1 MATAGSED
9 GDSQHFP
16 FLWVFCS
23 AVYNILQS
31 LVVVG
36 VRQPK
41 ECVSFSAEH
50 LVSYSQH
57 SAQLYISALTAAH
70 FWGGGEEAQVSKIPT
85 TSVLIRVFRL

>member
-36 VRQPK
+36 MRQ
-41 ECVSFSAEH
+41 H

-57 SAQLYISALTAAH
+57 STQLYISALTAAH
-70 FWGGGEEAQVSKIPT
+70 FGGGEEAQVSKIPT
-85 TSVLIRVFRL
+85 RSVLIRVFRL